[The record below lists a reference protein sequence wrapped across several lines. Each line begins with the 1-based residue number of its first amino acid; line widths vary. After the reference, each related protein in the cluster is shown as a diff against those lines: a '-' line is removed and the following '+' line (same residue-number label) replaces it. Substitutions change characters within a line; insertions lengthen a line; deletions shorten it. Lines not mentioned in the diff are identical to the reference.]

1 MEEVAVRANMA
12 LEHKNF
18 MNHFESNYGSA
29 DAEKLEHQYD
39 EICAQVDKITLKLLF
54 KKIEGAK
61 LEAALDLVHRL
72 HLEKS
77 FEIAMDVADRSRH
90 RKLSDKIYAIMEE
103 KFNSKE
109 DDDDGSI
116 DDESYNGSITAFA
129 RNQDFDKRGINVSPE
144 AAEDSNQNRNPKY
157 VQFEER
163 PKSRKRI
170 NPFATNTKKSPGK
183 SLTKSPAPK
192 KPMLSRLSSFSSE
205 SRRVNKAS
213 KEIL

>member
-1 MEEVAVRANMA
+1 MFIIFVPQYEFDNTVLLIFILTSFSFVNSINGMEEVAVRANMA

-129 RNQDFDKRGINVSPE
+129 RNHGE
-144 AAEDSNQNRNPKY
+144 
-157 VQFEER
+157 
-163 PKSRKRI
+163 
-170 NPFATNTKKSPGK
+170 
-183 SLTKSPAPK
+183 
-192 KPMLSRLSSFSSE
+192 
-205 SRRVNKAS
+205 
-213 KEIL
+213 

>member
-18 MNHFESNYGSA
+18 LNHFESNYGCT
-29 DAEKLEHQYD
+29 DAGKLEDQYD

-54 KKIEGAK
+54 KKIEGEK

-103 KFNSKE
+103 KFNSNQ
-109 DDDDGSI
+109 DDDDSI
-116 DDESYNGSITAFA
+116 DDESYDGSISTFS
-129 RNQDFDKRGINVSPE
+129 RKQDLDKRGVNVSPE
-144 AAEDSNQNRNPKY
+144 ATENSNQNRNQQD
-157 VQFEER
+157 VHSER

-170 NPFATNTKKSPGK
+170 NPFATNSKKSPGK
-183 SLTKSPAPK
+183 SMVKSPAPK
-192 KPMLSRLSSFSSE
+192 KPMLSRLSSFSAE